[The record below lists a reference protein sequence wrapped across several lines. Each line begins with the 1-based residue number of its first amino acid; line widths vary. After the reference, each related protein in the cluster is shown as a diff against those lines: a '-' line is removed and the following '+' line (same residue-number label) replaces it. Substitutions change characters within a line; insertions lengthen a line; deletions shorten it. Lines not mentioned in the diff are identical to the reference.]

1 MEQLTL
7 SFKNIIRQRCEAQG
21 QLSLAELLETAAK
34 QEFVQLD
41 TTLPKEHLQLHWQEF
56 KQARLQERAFSELRS
71 AQLQSY
77 PFQYLGYFQLGEEA
91 EVLPFG
97 EEQFSAS
104 LQARP
109 LFVQSDEQAKAC
121 NMSWLLEL
129 LTQAEKVAADPLRQD
144 ELFWEEGPKGSQQ
157 LRIERENGTQKEVQI
172 IRFNNNYSTVSW
184 QHQIE
189 LG

>member
-21 QLSLAELLETAAK
+21 QLFLADLLKKADE
-34 QEFVQLD
+34 QEFVQLA
-41 TTLPKEHLQLHWQEF
+41 TALPAENVQLHWQEF
-56 KQARLQERAFSELRS
+56 KQARIVQTAFSALCS

-91 EVLPFG
+91 EALPFG

-109 LFVQSDEQAKAC
+109 VFVQSDAAAKAC
-121 NMSWLLEL
+121 NVSWLLEL
-129 LTQAEKVAADPLRQD
+129 LTQTEKVAADPLRQD
-144 ELFWEEGPKGSQQ
+144 QLFWEEGPAESQQ
-157 LRIERENGTQKEVQI
+157 LRIERKNGSQKEVQI

-189 LG
+189 LS